1 MLPRQQMYDYP
12 KVCSDL
18 LDDLPGR
25 TKDVILR
32 RFGLKEGQPETL
44 ESIGESYQI
53 TRERVRQIEKEGLK
67 KLSKRVK
74 KHGDVLDSFGERI
87 DDFGGLKREDQLLFV
102 LGDRDYSS
110 KNYIAFLLN
119 LGDFFDKKKEN
130 KELHSLWLT
139 DKKSIDLA
147 EEIIQS
153 SYEKLKEK
161 KEPVPLEH
169 LKSSP
174 DYPTHKFI
182 SYLEISKK
190 VTQGPQGLYGL
201 RDWPEVSPRGVKDM
215 AYITL
220 KRKSEP
226 LHFKE
231 VARLIGGG
239 TNPQTVHNELIK
251 DSRFVLVGRGIY
263 ALREWGYQEGEVKDV
278 IRRVI
283 EEAGKPLPKEEIV
296 EKVLEKRM
304 VKKNTIIQNLS
315 NKKYFKRTPD
325 GNYTI
330 GRNNRGSD

>member
-1 MLPRQQMYDYP
+1 MYDYP

-18 LDDLPGR
+18 LEDLPGR

-67 KLSKRVK
+67 KLSQKVK
-74 KHGDVLDSFGERI
+74 KHAEVLDNFGQTI
-87 DDFGGLKREDQLLFV
+87 DDFGGLKREDQLLFI

-119 LGDFFDKKKEN
+119 LGDFFNKKKED
-130 KELHSLWLT
+130 KEFYSLWLT

-147 EEIIQS
+147 NEIIQS
-153 SYEKLKEK
+153 SYAKLKKK

-190 VTQGPQGLYGL
+190 VMQGPQGLYGL
-201 RDWPEVSPRGVKDM
+201 REWPEVNPRGVKDM

-220 KRKSEP
+220 KRKGEP

-263 ALREWGYQEGEVKDV
+263 ALREWGYQEGEVRDV
-278 IRRVI
+278 IKKII
-283 EEAGKPLPKEEIV
+283 EEAGQPLLKDEII
-296 EKVLEKRM
+296 EKVLEKRF

-315 NKKYFKRTPD
+315 NKKYFKRTPN
-325 GNYTI
+325 GKYTI
-330 GRNNRGSD
+330 RRNNRGSV

>member
-1 MLPRQQMYDYP
+1 MYDYP

-18 LDDLPGR
+18 LEDLPGR

-67 KLSKRVK
+67 KLSQKVR
-74 KHGDVLDSFGERI
+74 KHAEVLDNFGQTI
-87 DDFGGLKREDQLLFV
+87 DDFGGLKREDQLLFI

-119 LGDFFDKKKEN
+119 LGDFFNKKKED
-130 KELHSLWLT
+130 KEFYSLWLT

-147 EEIIQS
+147 NEIIQS
-153 SYEKLKEK
+153 SYAKLKKK

-190 VTQGPQGLYGL
+190 VMQGPQGLYGL
-201 RDWPEVSPRGVKDM
+201 REWPEVNPRGVKDM

-220 KRKSEP
+220 KRKGEP

-263 ALREWGYQEGEVKDV
+263 ALREWGYQEGEVRDV
-278 IRRVI
+278 IKKII
-283 EEAGKPLPKEEIV
+283 EEAGQPLLKDEII
-296 EKVLEKRM
+296 EKVLEKRF

-315 NKKYFKRTPD
+315 NKKYFKRTPN
-325 GNYTI
+325 GKYTI
-330 GRNNRGSD
+330 RRNNRGSV